1 MDIHI
6 NTYFLLSYLTVERSA
21 AEFFLLED
29 AVLHFTRLMD
39 RNLLQPHLCDVDLV
53 LVSHCTFSALKDV
66 LGDHIPYFQ
75 ALLSQSLPGEGGAYA
90 RWREEPV

>member
-1 MDIHI
+1 M
-6 NTYFLLSYLTVERSA
+6 ERSA

-29 AVLHFTRLMD
+29 AVLHFTHLMD
-39 RNLLQPHLCDVDLV
+39 RHLLQPHLCDVDLV
-53 LVSHCTFSALKDV
+53 LVSHCTFTTHKDV